1 MKLTIVADDKLV
13 SKDGNGIGNLP
24 LKDFPT
30 DVWAV
35 QWDGSKGTVEK
46 RDLSI
51 TEITDITPFNPW
63 IAEYDTALAEAAK
76 LDEPDW
82 EVIARSNRDAL
93 LAESDWVVLADSPIT
108 GDKLAEWKTYRQAL
122 RDLPANTT
130 DWKAVEYPTQPS

>member
-13 SKDGNGIGNLP
+13 IKDGDGIGGLE
-24 LKDFPT
+24 LKDFPS

-46 RDLSI
+46 RDLSV
-51 TEITDITPFNPW
+51 TDITDITPYNAW
-63 IAEYDTALAEAAK
+63 VTEYDTVKGTFAT
-76 LDEPDW
+76 PDW
-82 EVIARSNRDAL
+82 EADGREERNAL
-93 LAESDWVVLADSPIT
+93 LAACDWVVLADSPIS

-130 DWKAVEYPTQPS
+130 DWENVTYPTQPS